1 MAEDT
6 AKKKLT
12 PFQRFVSAI
21 ARVPKEEVE
30 KIEEAARSEKADKPK
45 RKSA

>member
-1 MAEDT
+1 MADT
-6 AKKKLT
+6 ENKKKLT

-21 ARVPKEEVE
+21 ARVPKEELRKV
-30 KIEEAARSEKADKPK
+30 EEAEKDDKPK